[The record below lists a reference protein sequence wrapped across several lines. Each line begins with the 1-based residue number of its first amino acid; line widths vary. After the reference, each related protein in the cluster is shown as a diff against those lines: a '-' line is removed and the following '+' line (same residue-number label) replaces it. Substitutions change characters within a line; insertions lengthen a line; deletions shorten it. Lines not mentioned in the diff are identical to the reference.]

1 MPAQAGFIAY
11 PWNRQFVP
19 PEKYNFLRLFFS
31 FFCGI
36 RCIFSVSI
44 WPLQNYLLASSATAF
59 ICGIA
64 DLCDELLM
72 QEMRAGNTDA
82 FAVIFKRYH
91 RLVHVTALNIVR
103 DAGEAEDLT
112 QTVFL
117 EIYRRM
123 GQYDP
128 ARGTLKVW
136 LLQYAYSRSMHRRN
150 YLFVRQFHKQI
161 EFSEREE
168 KKNLWSPTRLQFQ
181 ETARLTS
188 EVLSALPQAQRQTL
202 EMFFFEGLTLK
213 EIAQRRNESFSNVR
227 HHYYRGL
234 ERLRS
239 IWKTVCTR
247 KVQDLPLCGWEKR
260 DVLKHEQYRELC
272 AAASIGEATPEELF
286 ELEQHTSEC
295 EACSQAYFDYLNL
308 AAHQFAAAD
317 RKPSLSPTR
326 LSGPLTPNFSLDVSL
341 SSQSGKASNSQAMWP
356 EVRRL
361 TPSSHP
367 SPRRLSWPTSARAIA
382 ALVFMGLSLSVGY
395 FYGKGS
401 FIRTRPNLQTASRNP
416 RLSSTSKLPN

>member
-1 MPAQAGFIAY
+1 MVHILSKQMACENLVSGEF
-11 PWNRQFVP
+11 RDRVP
-19 PEKYNFLRLFFS
+19 YAE
-31 FFCGI
+31 
-36 RCIFSVSI
+36 
-44 WPLQNYLLASSATAF
+44 LLNLA
-59 ICGIA
+59 
-64 DLCDELLM
+64 DELLM

-91 RLVHVTALNIVR
+91 RLVHVTALNILR

-161 EFSEREE
+161 EFSEMEE
-168 KKNLWSPTRLQFQ
+168 KKNLWSPTRLQSQ

-188 EVLSALPQAQRQTL
+188 EVLSVLSQAQRQTL

-227 HHYYRGL
+227 HRYYRGL

-239 IWKTVCTR
+239 YMENGV
-247 KVQDLPLCGWEKR
+247 
-260 DVLKHEQYRELC
+260 HEEGVRPSVVRL
-272 AAASIGEATPEELF
+272 GEA
-286 ELEQHTSEC
+286 
-295 EACSQAYFDYLNL
+295 
-308 AAHQFAAAD
+308 
-317 RKPSLSPTR
+317 
-326 LSGPLTPNFSLDVSL
+326 
-341 SSQSGKASNSQAMWP
+341 
-356 EVRRL
+356 
-361 TPSSHP
+361 
-367 SPRRLSWPTSARAIA
+367 
-382 ALVFMGLSLSVGY
+382 
-395 FYGKGS
+395 
-401 FIRTRPNLQTASRNP
+401 
-416 RLSSTSKLPN
+416 